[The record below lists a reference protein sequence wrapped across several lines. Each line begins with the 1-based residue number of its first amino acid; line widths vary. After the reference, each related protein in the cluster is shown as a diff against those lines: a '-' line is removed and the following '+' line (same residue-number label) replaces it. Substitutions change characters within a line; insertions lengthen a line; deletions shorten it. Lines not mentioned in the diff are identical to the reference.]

1 MAVSKAV
8 EEIDLH
14 DLRVGAELPN
24 RLPRNADLIRHFIYL
39 KSKTS
44 EKNEQSVSKLAPVI
58 AKAVCE
64 IWTQLWP
71 KYLSHLLQSFPH
83 VLTKVQRVLNR
94 AKCVTA
100 SQIKG
105 SIKDIM
111 TLKEDSKKLFSLLSC
126 R

>member
-83 VLTKVQRVLNR
+83 VLTKVLLVWRSTCGHS
-94 AKCVTA
+94 KCITA
-100 SQIKG
+100 EVHVILQ
-105 SIKDIM
+105 
-111 TLKEDSKKLFSLLSC
+111 
-126 R
+126 